1 MFKRPEDAMVRRCG
15 QGYRAAGHAASTRV
29 ELFEMRRLPK
39 ACALDNF
46 MDSGSIPAKA
56 MELR

>member
-1 MFKRPEDAMVRRCG
+1 MVRRCG